1 MASSCTMVKHILR
14 RGVRRVS
21 SGMLLV
27 LGLLALQP
35 AAAQERTNTLPRV
48 SPNSRVVQTVGVTR
62 ITITYGRP
70 SVRNRTIF
78 GELVPY
84 GEVWRAGANEA
95 TTITFEDD
103 VQVQGQPLK
112 AGTYALF
119 TIPGRDEW
127 TFIFNKT
134 ADQWGAYN
142 YDAGEDALRVTV
154 TPQEAPFRELLT
166 YTFRNVTDT
175 AAEVVLRWAEVAVPF
190 AVQTDTDAAVM
201 EHARTMIP
209 EAEHWQMPYS
219 FAQYALN
226 HGVFLDEAI
235 HWSTKAIVM
244 NENYNTL
251 ALNARLYA
259 RVEDFQEA
267 VRSGEQALRRAQAM
281 EEAPSDLL
289 ELENEL
295 ASWKS
300 RNSSD

>member
-1 MASSCTMVKHILR
+1 MIL
-14 RGVRRVS
+14 
-21 SGMLLV
+21 L

-35 AAAQERTNTLPRV
+35 AVAQERTNTLPRV
-48 SPNSRVVQTVGVTR
+48 SPNARVIQTVGVTR
-62 ITITYGRP
+62 ITIAYGRP
-70 SVRNRTIF
+70 SVRGRTIF
-78 GELVPY
+78 GGLVPY
-84 GEVWRAGANEA
+84 GEVWRTGANEA

-103 VQVQGQPLK
+103 VHVQGQQLR

-119 TIPGRDEW
+119 TIPGPSEW

-134 ADQWGAYN
+134 ANQWGAFN
-142 YDAGEDALRVTV
+142 YDPGQDALRVTS

-166 YTFRNVTDT
+166 FQFRDVTDT
-175 AAEVVLRWAEVAVPF
+175 TAEVVLRWADVAVPF
-190 AVQTDTDAAVM
+190 TVQTDTDAAVL

-226 HGVFLDEAI
+226 RGVFMDEAL

-259 RVEDFQEA
+259 RMGNFQEA
-267 VRSGEQALRRAQAM
+267 VRSGEQALRRAQTM
-281 EEAPSDLL
+281 EEAPPGLL
-289 ELENEL
+289 ELRNEL

-300 RNSSD
+300 KI

>member
-1 MASSCTMVKHILR
+1 MASSCTMVKRFLR
-14 RGVRRVS
+14 RRAGQIS
-21 SGMLLV
+21 SGLLLV

-48 SPNSRVVQTVGVTR
+48 SPNAKIIQTVGVTR

-70 SVRNRTIF
+70 SVRERTIF

-84 GEVWRAGANEA
+84 GDVWRAGANEA

-103 VQVQGQPLK
+103 VQVQGQSLE

-119 TIPGRDEW
+119 TIPDSPEW

-134 ADQWGAYN
+134 ANQWGAYN
-142 YDAGEDALRVTV
+142 YDAEEDALRVTA
-154 TPQEAPFRELLT
+154 TPEEAPFRELLT

-175 AAEVVLRWAEVAVPF
+175 AAEVVLRWAEVAVSF
-190 AVQTDTDAAVM
+190 AVQTDTDAAVL
-201 EHARTMIP
+201 EHAQTMIP

-219 FAQYALN
+219 FARYALN
-226 HGVFLDEAI
+226 QGVFMDEAI

-259 RVEDFQEA
+259 RVENFQEA
-267 VRSGEQALRRAQAM
+267 IRAGEQALRRAQAM
-281 EEAPSDLL
+281 EEEPNDLL
-289 ELENEL
+289 ELKNEL

-300 RNSSD
+300 KV